1 MEQNNTFVVSILYT
15 RHSSWQGSVVWFSK
29 DGKKTRCFRSV
40 LELIRLMDEA
50 VGMEQKQSMEPGI
63 DMC

>member
-15 RHSSWQGSVVWFSK
+15 RHSSWQGSVDWISK

>member
-15 RHSSWQGSVVWFSK
+15 RHSSWQGSVDWISK

-50 VGMEQKQSMEPGI
+50 VGMEQKKRIEPGN
-63 DMC
+63 DMR